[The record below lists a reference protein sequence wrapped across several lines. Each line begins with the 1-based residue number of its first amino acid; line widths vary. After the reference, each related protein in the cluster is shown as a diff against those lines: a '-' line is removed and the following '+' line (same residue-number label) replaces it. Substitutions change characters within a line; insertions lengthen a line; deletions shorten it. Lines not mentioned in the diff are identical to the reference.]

1 MGTVSMTVLMKSL
14 TVRAL
19 EIGPRGPAGDGRPS
33 LSAPCALTGPGVP
46 CPSIRSHLLG
56 LSPPCCSTDL
66 ESFSPLVSSDT
77 FSFLFDHVRLP
88 GHHFPSFFSSH
99 RPRLVEIILWVSALF
114 PKDSVIPPLIWGS
127 TGT

>member
-1 MGTVSMTVLMKSL
+1 MGTVSVTVLTKSL
-14 TVRAL
+14 TARAL

-33 LSAPCALTGPGVP
+33 LSA
-46 CPSIRSHLLG
+46 PSIRSHLLG

>member
-1 MGTVSMTVLMKSL
+1 MVGHSSRLPARSRVQVC
-14 TVRAL
+14 RA
-19 EIGPRGPAGDGRPS
+19 
-33 LSAPCALTGPGVP
+33 
-46 CPSIRSHLLG
+46 PSIRSHLLG

-114 PKDSVIPPLIWGS
+114 PKDSVIPHRASNIYHYGMETCQSKKQKTLCFGWKRYCI
-127 TGT
+127 

>member
-1 MGTVSMTVLMKSL
+1 MVGHPSRLPARSRVQVC
-14 TVRAL
+14 RA
-19 EIGPRGPAGDGRPS
+19 
-33 LSAPCALTGPGVP
+33 
-46 CPSIRSHLLG
+46 PSIRSHLLG

-114 PKDSVIPPLIWGS
+114 PKDSVIPPLLWGS